1 MQRSEKNHYYVLQ
14 GIKLFLYICITK
26 HSNTFTTVN
35 TTLNVRIGQTVF
47 TIEKDAY
54 RILADY
60 LDDISARCD
69 EASRKEVVDDVEM
82 RIADLFS
89 GWLGDPANTVDT
101 YLVRRAQETIGRPEE
116 FGELKTP
123 NPNEKEPEVKRLL
136 RSETDCVIGGVCS
149 GMAKFANI
157 DPTLVRVATLLL
169 IIFGGLSLWI
179 YIVLWIFIPTE
190 SSVAKQKKNEE
201 KQPYNKHKT
210 R

>member
-1 MQRSEKNHYYVLQ
+1 M
-14 GIKLFLYICITK
+14 
-26 HSNTFTTVN
+26 N

-54 RILADY
+54 HILADY
-60 LDDISARCD
+60 LDDIAARCE
-69 EASRKEVVDDVEM
+69 EATRKEVVDDVEM
-82 RIADLFS
+82 RIADLFC
-89 GWLGDPANTVDT
+89 GWLGNPANTVDT

-157 DPTLVRVATLLL
+157 DPTLVRLGTLLL
-169 IIFGGLSLWI
+169 VIFGGLSLWI
-179 YIVLWIFIPTE
+179 YIVLWICIPTE
-190 SSVAKQKKNEE
+190 SNANKKKEE
-201 KQPYNKHKT
+201 EVKQPYNKHKT